1 MYMPYYSILL
11 TYDLI
16 HCKRVYYITLSEDKK
31 DANGIKGILSAK
43 FKRVTSA
50 VKSQT
55 GIEPDIVSNNAK
67 IVLYGLFALIGFAIL
82 LYTVTITREIDI
94 QGVEQVNMVYI
105 AAISGA
111 LALGGTLIAQIWGR
125 SN

>member
-1 MYMPYYSILL
+1 MLL
-11 TYDLI
+11 TDDLI
-16 HCKRVYYITLSEDKK
+16 HCIRVYNITLSENKK
-31 DANGIKGILSAK
+31 DAKGIKSILSAN

-50 VKSQT
+50 VQSQSEV
-55 GIEPDIVSNNAK
+55 EPDIVSNNAK

-82 LYTVTITREIDI
+82 LYTVTVTREIDI

-125 SN
+125 GK